1 MKNESLMRKTG
12 ITLSEYYKSKNHQ
25 NRTFM
30 NHFATSIGHLINSI
44 VIEKKRKSVNLLIF
58 LAICFLPVSHSFAQI
73 PNCSANVPTYNIDF
87 TGNPAGTFSTPNVT
101 REGNCCSTTS
111 PDRCIH
117 FAITFDPQNV
127 AVNFEVTSGSLSPGA
142 LFYQVDCGAMAQVG
156 TTSCIFGSGVHHL
169 TFCKPGNNVNTYRI
183 TAIPKPIVPSSDT
196 VRIGCSKNI
205 TTLGYQATTV
215 TWNSIFPGAPGT
227 YNSYL
232 SCNTGCANPLFTP
245 QAGSPAFIDY
255 VVCGE
260 PIASGCGLA
269 LSVCDTVRVYVYPEL
284 TVSINPNPAS
294 FCPTSSG
301 VTLSALVSGGFGTY
315 SYVWKKSGTT
325 VGTAATYFAATV
337 GTYTV
342 DVKDGLTTCP
352 TVSAAIQVSITNISL
367 TPSRTNVSC
376 NGGSNGTATVV
387 ATGGTLPYTYVWSPN
402 VGTTATVTGLTAQSY
417 SVTVTDAGG
426 CSRDTTIV
434 VGQPSVLVA
443 VIDSIRNVVCNGQ
456 ATGALYVSVTGGTPP
471 YSYHWSSGQTTRN
484 ITGVPAGYYT
494 DTIIDSKG
502 CIAIVSDSV
511 RQPAVI
517 VTLPTSGSINGND
530 LSCYGSNDGT
540 ASVIVVGGTPPYS
553 YIWSS
558 SITDT
563 TASVTGLAAGPLSVL
578 ITDAN
583 GCTLGASTIINQP
596 DSITSAAIADSVYF
610 GGYNVT
616 CFGDTNAF
624 ASLVVNG
631 GTTPYTF
638 LWSNGDTTSNLTSVA
653 AGVYVVT
660 ITDANGCIKIDS
672 IELTEPD
679 TLLNGV
685 TSPITA
691 GGFNIACKGQ
701 SSGSMDLTIIGGT
714 PPFVIAWSTGDSNT
728 THLTNLFAGFYS
740 VNIIDIN
747 GCTAMDT
754 ITLTEPDTLVP
765 LITATVVF
773 GGSNV
778 LCFGGSMDSATVIVT
793 GGTAPFTF
801 LWSPTNDTTQ
811 TIYNVFSDTI
821 SVLVVD
827 TNGCSGSDEYFVTQ
841 PAPIQSSVHASLYN
855 GGFNVS
861 CFGASDGYAVVVNSG
876 GTPPYSYSWSNAA
889 STDSIFNL
897 MAGNYVITITDSN
910 GCAKLDSILLTE
922 PTLLVVSPT
931 AGIYPSGDNISCNG
945 ASDGTINTIVT
956 GGAAPYSYLWS
967 SSPTDT
973 LSSNSGLLAGTYSVT
988 VTDDNGCRA
997 VDSVDLMQPTPLLID
1012 SLYSPVYPGGWNVSC
1027 NGGDDGSIYS
1037 SASGG
1042 SPPYAFSWTNGD
1054 TLQNIFNVSVDVY
1067 IDTVIDIN
1075 GCRTTASI
1083 TLTEPPPIISTPS
1096 IITPVGCTGDS
1107 SGSITISTTGGT
1119 VPYQYSI
1126 DGIVFSSS
1134 NTFNNLPAGTYVIHT
1149 ADTNSC
1155 ADSIVVVIVEPA
1167 YALNSS
1173 LVSQTNV
1180 NCFGNATGS
1189 LSVSTTG
1196 GTRPYL
1202 FSIGGPFQPDSTF
1215 SNLVDGPYSIT
1226 VRDSNNCTTNVFA
1239 TISQPSAALDVSI
1252 LLQTNVDCYNLST
1265 GSVVISV
1272 SGGTPQ
1278 YQYSIGGPFQS
1289 SNVFTNLTSGSYL
1302 VTVRDTNNCIDTVS
1316 VNITQPSS
1324 ALSGSISA
1332 LFNVDCHGTA
1342 TGSITVTASG
1352 GTAPYLY
1359 SLNGGPFG
1367 SNFTF
1372 NNLFAGSDTITIS
1385 DNNDCIAIVDTIITE
1400 PSIALA
1406 ASVAALIN
1414 VDCYGNGNGS
1424 FTVSASGGTPS
1435 YQYSINGG
1443 VTWVNNP
1450 TFSNLSGGSY
1460 FVDVRDLNGC
1470 VTQTSTTITEP
1481 ADTLH
1486 VSVVANIGVECFGN
1500 ATGILSVTASGGRLP
1515 YLFSIGSGFQ
1525 SSNTFPNLVAGPYIV
1540 TVVDSNNNC
1549 IAQVLTSIS
1558 QPIGAL
1564 VANPGQNA
1572 SVCGSS
1578 TNLTA
1583 TLNSGI
1589 TGIWSTTGI
1598 GSGSFADP
1606 MNPTT
1611 TVTGLSLGNNTF
1623 QWHVSSGNCKDSA
1636 LVTIIQDAVV
1646 LADGG
1651 DDADTCE
1658 NQSSHFILQGIQPA
1672 IGSGLWTV
1680 VPSSSGTVQDPTSHN
1695 SIYTPSASP
1704 SINVLIWTVM
1714 NGSCIDRDTLILSY
1728 FKGGECFTELDLP
1741 SAFSPNLDSH
1751 NDAYVIHGIE
1761 LYPENLFIVFNRW
1774 GNEVYSKD
1782 NYRNLGSDDA
1792 DWRGQNKNGNELPD
1806 GTYFVVLTIPK
1817 SDIVRTTYVDIRR

>member
-1 MKNESLMRKTG
+1 MKNESLMGKTG
-12 ITLSEYYKSKNHQ
+12 ITLTEYYNIKNYQ
-25 NRTFM
+25 NRPYM
-30 NHFATSIGHLINSI
+30 NHFATSIRHLINSI
-44 VIEKKRKSVNLLIF
+44 VTIGNRKSATILIF
-58 LAICFLPVSHSFAQI
+58 LSVCLLPVAHTFAQI

-87 TGNPAGTFSTPNVT
+87 TGNPGGTFTTPSTT
-101 REGNCCSTTS
+101 RQGNCCGTSS

-117 FAITFDPQNV
+117 FSITLDTAVVAI
-127 AVNFEVTSGSLSPGA
+127 NFQITSGAIPPGA
-142 LFYQVDCGAMAQVG
+142 IFYQVDCGPQTQVG
-156 TTSCIFGSGVHHL
+156 NHICVSGTGVHHL
-169 TFCKPGNNVNTYRI
+169 TFCKPGNNTNTYTV
-183 TAIPKPIVPSSDT
+183 TAIPRPLLSPSDT
-196 VRIGCSKNI
+196 VRVGCSKNL
-205 TTLGYQATTV
+205 TALGFSTPSM
-215 TWNSIFPGAPGT
+215 TWNSIFPGAPGA

-232 SCNTGCANPLFTP
+232 SCTTGCTNPLFTP
-245 QAGSPAFIDY
+245 QAASPSYIDYRVCGSPA
-255 VVCGE
+255 
-260 PIASGCGLA
+260 ASGCGLA
-269 LSVCDTVRVYVYPEL
+269 LSYCDTIRVYVYPQL

-325 VGTAATYFAATV
+325 VGTAATYFATTA
-337 GTYTV
+337 GLYTV

-352 TVSAAIQVSITNISL
+352 TVSATISVTIANISL
-367 TPSRTNVSC
+367 TPSHTNVSC
-376 NGGSNGTATVV
+376 NGGSDGTATVV
-387 ATGGTLPYTYVWSPN
+387 ASGGTLPYTYVWSPN
-402 VGTTATVTGLTAQSY
+402 VGTTPTVTGLTAQSY

-426 CSRDTTIV
+426 CSRNTTII
-434 VGQPSVLVA
+434 VGQPTALVP
-443 VIDSIRNVVCNGQ
+443 VIDSIRNVVCHGQ
-456 ATGALYVSVTGGTPP
+456 ATGAMYVSVSGGTPP
-471 YSYHWSSGQTTRN
+471 YTYHWSSGQTTQD
-484 ITGVPAGYYT
+484 ITGVPVGYYT

-502 CIAIVSDSV
+502 CIALISDSV
-511 RQPAVI
+511 TEPAVI

-530 LSCYGSNDGT
+530 LSCYGSNDGS
-540 ASVIVVGGTPPYS
+540 ASVIVVGGTPPYA

-558 SITDT
+558 SLTDT

-638 LWSNGDTTSNLTSVA
+638 LWSNGDTTYNLTSVA

-660 ITDANGCIKIDS
+660 ITDANGCIRIDS

-714 PPFVIAWSTGDSNT
+714 PPFIIAWSTGDSNT

-740 VNIIDIN
+740 VSITDIN

-765 LITATVVF
+765 LITATVVL
-773 GGSNV
+773 GGNNV
-778 LCFGGSMDSATVIVT
+778 LCYGGSMDSATVIIT

-811 TIYNVFSDTI
+811 TIFNVFADTI

-827 TNGCSGSDEYFVTQ
+827 TNGCSGSDDYIIAEPT
-841 PAPIQSSVHASLYN
+841 PIQSSVHASLYN
-855 GGFNVS
+855 GGYNIS

-876 GTPPYSYSWSNAA
+876 GTPPYSYSWSNSA

-897 MAGNYVITITDSN
+897 IAGNYVITITDTN
-910 GCAKLDSILLTE
+910 GCVKMDSVLLTQ
-922 PTLLVVSPT
+922 PNLLVVTST
-931 AGIYPSGDNISCNG
+931 ADVYPSGDNISCNG

-956 GGAAPYSYLWS
+956 GGTMPYSYLWS

-973 LSSNSGLLAGTYSVT
+973 LPTNSGLPAGTYAVI
-988 VTDDNGCRA
+988 VIDDNGCIA
-997 VDSVDLMQPTPLLID
+997 VDSVDLTEPTPLVID

-1027 NGGDDGSIYS
+1027 NGGDDGNIFS
-1037 SASGG
+1037 SVSGG
-1042 SPPYAFSWTNGD
+1042 SPPYMYSWSNGD
-1054 TLQNIFNVSVDVY
+1054 TTQNTFNVSVFTY
-1067 IDTVIDIN
+1067 TDTVIDLN
-1075 GCRTTASI
+1075 GCIVFASI
-1083 TLTEPPPIISTPS
+1083 TLTEPQPIVSTPIS
-1096 IITPVGCTGDS
+1096 IMPVGCSGDS

-1149 ADTNSC
+1149 VDTNSC

-1167 YALNSS
+1167 YSLNSS
-1173 LVSQTNV
+1173 LASQTNV
-1180 NCFGNATGS
+1180 NCFGDATGS
-1189 LSVSTTG
+1189 ISVSTTG
-1196 GTRPYL
+1196 GTPPYL

-1215 SNLVDGPYSIT
+1215 SNLVDGPYMVI
-1226 VRDSNNCTTNVFA
+1226 VRDSNNCTTNVFV
-1239 TISQPSAALDVSI
+1239 TISQPSAALDAAIV
-1252 LLQTNVDCYNLST
+1252 LQTNVDCYNNSS
-1265 GSVVISV
+1265 GSVVIAV

-1289 SNVFTNLTSGSYL
+1289 SNVFANLTSGSYL
-1302 VTVRDTNNCIDTVS
+1302 VTIRDTNNCIDTVS

-1372 NNLFAGSDTITIS
+1372 NNLLAGGDTITIS

-1400 PSIALA
+1400 PSNSLA
-1406 ASVAALIN
+1406 AVVAAQIN
-1414 VDCYGNGNGS
+1414 VDCNGNGNGTL
-1424 FTVSASGGTPS
+1424 TVSASGGTPS

-1443 VTWVNNP
+1443 VSWVNNP
-1450 TFSNLSGGSY
+1450 TFTNLSGGTY
-1460 FVDVRDLNGC
+1460 FVDVRDMNGC
-1470 VTQTSTTITEP
+1470 VTQTSTSITEP
-1481 ADTLH
+1481 ADSLNIG
-1486 VSVVANIGVECFGN
+1486 VSSNIGVECFGN
-1500 ATGILSVTASGGRLP
+1500 ATGILTVIAIGGRPP
-1515 YLFSIGSGFQ
+1515 YLFSIGGAFQ
-1525 SSNTFPNLVAGPYIV
+1525 SSNTFPNLTAGSYTV
-1540 TVVDSNNNC
+1540 TVIDSNSNC
-1549 IAQVLTSIS
+1549 TAQVSTSIS
-1558 QPIGAL
+1558 QPTSPL
-1564 VANPGQNA
+1564 VANAGQNA
-1572 SVCGSS
+1572 NVCGSS
-1578 TNLTA
+1578 TYLTA

-1589 TGIWSTTGI
+1589 NGIWSNTGI
-1598 GSGSFADP
+1598 GSGNFADP
-1606 MNPTT
+1606 TNPTT
-1611 TVTGLSLGNNTF
+1611 IVTGLSLGNNTF
-1623 QWHVSSGNCKDSA
+1623 QWHVSSGSCKDSA
-1636 LVTIIQDAVV
+1636 LVTIIQDAAV

-1658 NQSSHFILQGIQPA
+1658 NQSPHFILHGIQPA
-1672 IGSGLWTV
+1672 TGNGLWTV
-1680 VPSSSGTVQDPTSHN
+1680 VPASAGSVQDPTNYN

-1704 SINVLIWTVM
+1704 STNVLIWTVM

-1774 GNEVYSKD
+1774 GNEVYSKE

-1792 DWRGQNKNGNELPD
+1792 DWRGQNKNGNDLPD